1 MVGNFKGRGVFLLQ
15 IRLSFPAILELVP
28 VLLAVAAVA
37 VELRHSRRPV
47 APGVT
52 LCGPFPTF
60 ALLAPLTSSF
70 EAENTK
76 FRLVLLLHGTNLFE
90 VHEVVIVVV
99 VVVVVVFFCEC
110 GVTC

>member
-1 MVGNFKGRGVFLLQ
+1 MRPARKQEVVVVAFLCHAPNILVGNFKGRGVFLLQ

-28 VLLAVAAVA
+28 VLLAVASIA

-60 ALLAPLTSSF
+60 ALLAPLTSS
-70 EAENTK
+70 
-76 FRLVLLLHGTNLFE
+76 
-90 VHEVVIVVV
+90 
-99 VVVVVVFFCEC
+99 
-110 GVTC
+110 